1 MRTIDVIDA
10 ELRVLTAYRR
20 ASGCSVRVIDR
31 LLDERLAATRNPAAR
46 HGARLDRRDDR

>member
-1 MRTIDVIDA
+1 MRTVEVVDA
-10 ELRVLTAYRR
+10 ELRVLAAYRGV
-20 ASGCSVRVIDR
+20 SGCSVRVIDR